1 DQFELNRYS
10 ENVLRQVVVYLA
22 RYAITLGQHRAE
34 LVGHGTHAHA
44 IQLPR
49 SERQQDETE
58 SVKPIRLVKAWLE
71 IELNRRSSLI
81 PNAIVVCC
89 NYTQLV
95 VAGPEVCVRGDTS
108 CAAVDPVVVEA
119 FEFVFETH
127 VLRCDKTQRRVIEIK
142 PRTTRR

>member
-1 DQFELNRYS
+1 
-10 ENVLRQVVVYLA
+10 
-22 RYAITLGQHRAE
+22 
-34 LVGHGTHAHA
+34 
-44 IQLPR
+44 

-81 PNAIVVCC
+81 PHAIHARC
-89 NYTQLV
+89 NYTKLV
-95 VAGPEVCVRGDTS
+95 VAGPGVCVRGDTS

-127 VLRCDKTQRRVIEIK
+127 VLRRYTNQRRVIEIESG
-142 PRTTRR
+142 TTRRERDFLS